1 MKKTSNIRLRLVL
14 VGFAVLFLLLVIRL
28 FYWQVVNAEDLKD
41 YGLSQS
47 TESLD
52 VPASRGQIL
61 ASDGFALA
69 TNKIS
74 YLVYANPRLV
84 SDKDVYAQKLSGLL
98 DMDQATIS
106 ALLSRKLFWVRL
118 ESGLNDVQKKAI
130 DNLHLDGIGFEQQ
143 QERFYPEASMAAQLI
158 GFVGKDAY
166 GNQQGYFGLEGY
178 YNDQLEGR
186 SGSLYVIKDAL
197 GNPVINDIRQEK
209 KIDGRNLVLT
219 LNRTIQYDTQTALE
233 QGVVKYGGE
242 SGTAIVMDPQTG
254 KVLAMAQVPNFDPQ
268 IYYNFPGESYVNQAV
283 SDLYEPGSTF
293 KVLVMS
299 AAIDM
304 NLVKPETQCNIC
316 AGPVPI
322 DSYKIETWDNKY
334 FPNTTMTDVIQHSD
348 NTGMVFVGRK
358 LGVNN
363 LVSYLKNYGIDET
376 TGIDLQGE
384 VSGTM
389 RPKDQWGAIDLA
401 TASFGQGISVTP
413 IQLLTAVSA
422 IANGGNLMRPYVVDK
437 IITDDGKEIAI
448 KPQVKRRVI
457 KESTSQIM
465 TWMMVNA
472 VENGESK
479 WTKIDGYK
487 IAGKTGTAQIPVA
500 GHYDPKNTNAS
511 FVGFFPADKPRFAIL
526 VIVNKPKTSIY
537 GSETAAPIFFQ
548 IAQDLINEYNIPPS
562 Q

>member
-1 MKKTSNIRLRLVL
+1 MKKTSNIRLRSVL
-14 VGFAVLFLLLVIRL
+14 VGFAVLFLLLVVRL
-28 FYWQVVNAEDLKD
+28 FYWQVVNAADLKD

-84 SDKDVYAQKLSGLL
+84 ADKNTYADKLSGLL

-106 ALLSRKLFWVRL
+106 ALLSQKLFWVRL
-118 ESGLNDVQKKAI
+118 ESGINDIQKKAI

-158 GFVGKDAY
+158 GFVGKDTY

-209 KIDGRNLVLT
+209 KIDGRDLVLT
-219 LNRTIQYDTQTALE
+219 INRTIQYDTQAALE

-268 IYYNFPGESYVNQAV
+268 IYYKFPGESYVNRAV

-304 NLVKPETQCNIC
+304 GLVKPDTQCNIC

-322 DSYKIETWDNKY
+322 DNYKIETWDNKY

-358 LGVNN
+358 LGVDN

-422 IANGGNLMRPYVVDK
+422 IANGGNLMKPYVVDK
-437 IITDDGKEIAI
+437 IITDDGKEIDI
-448 KPQVKRRVI
+448 KPQLKRRVI
-457 KESTSQIM
+457 KASTSQIM

-511 FVGFFPADKPRFAIL
+511 FVGFFPAEKPRFAIL